1 MTVTTD
7 VKTPAEAAVSDRR
20 RPGRIEQVSPA
31 LIPIMRAGDLPPGL
45 DESLEYGEPDQIA
58 GARGVFFGVVLSAP
72 LWVGIAY
79 LGRWLLT

>member
-1 MTVTTD
+1 MPVTTD
-7 VKTPAEAAVSDRR
+7 VKTPTEAAVSDRR
-20 RPGRIEQVSPA
+20 RPGRLDEVSPA
-31 LIPIMRAGDLPPGL
+31 LIPILRTGEHPPVL
-45 DESLEYGEPDQIA
+45 DETVEYGEPDQIA